1 MQIQS
6 GNVKIKTKLEEK
18 IKIEKKNRIFLR
30 WTWQSQET
38 LEAAWFSGQIGSY
51 SGAGFAQNFHYLKNE
66 TQAIIAE
73 LKQGQWVDQG
83 TRFISVDFTVYNAN
97 INLFCV
103 AKLAFEFPAVGGVL
117 PSQVFTTVKLL
128 KYNNPADY
136 LLMAT
141 EFIFILYILY
151 YIVEESLEIKI
162 HGWKYFSNLWNLLDL
177 VVIAVRFLSDFNV
190 LTKMF

>member
-1 MQIQS
+1 M
-6 GNVKIKTKLEEK
+6 NLP
-18 IKIEKKNRIFLR
+18 L
-30 WTWQSQET
+30 
-38 LEAAWFSGQIGSY
+38 
-51 SGAGFAQNFHYLKNE
+51 
-66 TQAIIAE
+66 
-73 LKQGQWVDQG
+73 G

-177 VVIAVRFLSDFNV
+177 VVIAVSKIFHFPPIFTDDIF
-190 LTKMF
+190 

>member
-1 MQIQS
+1 M
-6 GNVKIKTKLEEK
+6 
-18 IKIEKKNRIFLR
+18 
-30 WTWQSQET
+30 
-38 LEAAWFSGQIGSY
+38 EAAWFSGQIGSY

-73 LKQGQWVDQG
+73 LKQGQWVTQG

-117 PSQVFTTVKLL
+117 ASHQFTTVKLL
-128 KYNNPADY
+128 KYNNPSDY

-162 HGWKYFSNLWNLLDL
+162 HGWKYFGNLWNVLDL
-177 VVIAVRFLSDFNV
+177 AVIAVSITHCSKKHIGSKNYFGPKYINLD
-190 LTKMF
+190 LHTILKLKICPKMLREGKN